1 MKFVRKSHVYF
12 AIILPLVILSIS
24 CASFTTNAFKSLG
37 VTATLVDTARQV
49 YNNEFYSQ
57 GKVTPEFDAKV
68 LKAYTAYQSS
78 MKLAMTAVQDYQKL
92 ADLGQKP
99 DVTMVNKA
107 LADLTKAVTD
117 VLALFNQAGV
127 PSVTPPPLTMAK

>member
-1 MKFVRKSHVYF
+1 MKFVKKSHVYI
-12 AIILPLVILSIS
+12 AIILPLILILG

-37 VTATLVDTARQV
+37 VTATVVDTARQV
-49 YNNEFYSQ
+49 YNNEFYDQ
-57 GKVTPEFDAKV
+57 GKITPEFDAKV

-127 PSVTPPPLTMAK
+127 PKVVPPPLQLAK